1 MAYNPDLHHRR
12 TLRLKDYD
20 YGGAGGYFV
29 TICTDGRGCLFGELL
44 AGAMRLNG
52 FGEIVREEW
61 LKSAEVRQEID
72 LDAFVVMPNHLHGIV
87 MIRSAGVDRG
97 ENCPGAM
104 NRPLRRSP
112 SGPLSG
118 SLGAMIGQFKSIVA
132 KRINAL
138 RVTPGC
144 PVWQRNFY
152 EHVVRDETDLQ
163 AIREYIVNNP
173 LQWELDE
180 NNPAKMTR

>member
-1 MAYNPDLHHRR
+1 MVYNPKLHHRR
-12 TLRLKDYD
+12 TLRLKNYD

-29 TICTDGRGCLFGELL
+29 TICTDGRVCLFGEVLD
-44 AGAMRLNG
+44 GVMRLNG
-52 FGEIVREEW
+52 FGEVVREEW
-61 LKSAEVRQEID
+61 LQRAGVRHEID
-72 LDAFVVMPNHLHGIV
+72 LDGFVVVPNHLHGIV
-87 MIRSAGVDRG
+87 MIRGVGADRVKS
-97 ENCPGAM
+97 CPSTI
-104 NRPLRRSP
+104 NRPPQRSP

-118 SLGAMIGQFKSIVA
+118 SLGAMIGQFKSIVT

-152 EHVVRDETDLQ
+152 EHVIRDETDLQ

-173 LQWELDE
+173 LRWELDE
-180 NNPAKMTR
+180 NNPATINR